1 MAIQFNKTTS
11 TAQAAEAPAT
21 AQEDP
26 PVQSIAPATPTPPP
40 ETKEAPKAGK
50 KVGGTELAA
59 ILAQI
64 RKEKGDNVVN
74 TGREI
79 PIVERIPTG
88 VFEFDLAT
96 GGGFPRSRYSIVYGP
111 ESSGK
116 TNICYAAAAQAQKLP
131 EPCNKVVWV
140 DLEGTFDA
148 KWASQ
153 FGIDVDEL
161 LVVRPSYGEEAV
173 DLIDALVRA
182 EDVAMLVVDS
192 LATVVS
198 SKEIDQSVEKFDV
211 GTASLLVKRLCNKL
225 VIALAT
231 ESKRGHTP
239 AVVLINQTRFKIG
252 VMFGDPETMPGGQT
266 MKFLSSLTVRLYGKN
281 KIEKTISS
289 ELPAFK
295 ETTAVIK
302 KAKVGVTKYNFEYDL
317 CMLPHNG
324 MIVGETKSWS
334 TVSGYLKDM
343 GALKKADK
351 GSGWTLLGQ
360 TFPTLVMIQDQYESD
375 DTYKMKLQSMVI
387 KSFEGKHFTV
397 EAEGAAK

>member
-1 MAIQFNKTTS
+1 MAIQINKT
-11 TAQAAEAPAT
+11 AAPAQPDAPAV
-21 AQEDP
+21 AQEAS
-26 PVQSIAPATPTPPP
+26 PVQSIADPAPTPP
-40 ETKEAPKAGK
+40 EVEEEAPKPVK
-50 KVGGTELAA
+50 KAVSGGELKA

-74 TGREI
+74 KGSEI
-79 PIVERIPTG
+79 HTVLRIPTG

-96 GGGFPRSRYSIVYGP
+96 GGGFPRGRYSIVYGP

-116 TNICYAAAAQAQKLP
+116 TNICYAAAAQAQRLP

-148 KWASQ
+148 NWAAQ
-153 FGIDVDEL
+153 FGINVDEL
-161 LVVRPSYGEEAV
+161 LIVRPSYGEEAV

-198 SKEIDQSVEKFDV
+198 SKEIEQSVEKFDV

-231 ESKRGHTP
+231 ESKRNHTP

-281 KIEKTISS
+281 KIEKSISS

-295 ETTAVIK
+295 DTTAVIK
-302 KAKVGVTKYNFEYDL
+302 KAKVGVTKYNFEYEL

-343 GALKKADK
+343 GTLKKAEK
-351 GSGWTLLGQ
+351 GSGWTLLGK

-375 DTYKMKLQSMVI
+375 DDYKMKLQGLVI
-387 KSFEGKHFTV
+387 ESFKGKHFTV